1 MFFSWA
7 IVIRHVPIVKA
18 KRDLAVVGVAVHQV
32 LAGKTATNC
41 GHIASKRS
49 LSQLST
55 FKNISYRPYSIEK
68 DKNCRATDSP
78 SEAIL

>member
-41 GHIASKRS
+41 GHIAQK
-49 LSQLST
+49 T
-55 FKNISYRPYSIEK
+55 EFEPAF
-68 DKNCRATDSP
+68 DF
-78 SEAIL
+78 